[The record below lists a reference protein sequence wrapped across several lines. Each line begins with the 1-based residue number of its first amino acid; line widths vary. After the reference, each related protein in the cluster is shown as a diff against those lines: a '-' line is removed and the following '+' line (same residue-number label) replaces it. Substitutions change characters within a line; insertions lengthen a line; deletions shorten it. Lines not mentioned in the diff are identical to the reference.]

1 MRPSQ
6 IAAASILTLALLSQT
21 LPMATAAPD
30 VPAPPPPVN
39 RPAQQTQPVRPS
51 QPTKHEPQTRPN
63 PQETYSRVQEAPSR
77 SRVAYSA
84 QDRELLARLIHS
96 EAGGEPFL
104 GQVAVGAVV
113 LNRVKSPDYPDSIS
127 GVIYQSTYNPNTG
140 VSYPQF
146 QVVSDGRIY
155 EPANATAYQAADR
168 ALAGQDPSGGAIGF
182 YNPQKTRQW
191 WVVSQPVTV
200 QIGNHV
206 FFK

>member
-1 MRPSQ
+1 MKPGQ

-30 VPAPPPPVN
+30 VPAPPPVT
-39 RPAQQTQPVRPS
+39 RPTQQTQPVRPS
-51 QPTKHEPQTRPN
+51 QSTKYEPQTRPN
-63 PQETYSRVQEAPSR
+63 SQETYSRVQDAPSP

-146 QVVSDGRIY
+146 QVVADGRIY
-155 EPANATAYQAADR
+155 ESPTATSYEAADL
-168 ALAGQDPSGGAIGF
+168 ALAGQDPTGGALGF
-182 YNPQKTRQW
+182 YNPDKTNQW
-191 WVVSQPVTV
+191 WVASRSVVTR
-200 QIGNHV
+200 IGNHV
-206 FFK
+206 FFR

>member
-1 MRPSQ
+1 MKPGQ

-30 VPAPPPPVN
+30 VPAPPPVT
-39 RPAQQTQPVRPS
+39 RPTQQTQPVRPS
-51 QPTKHEPQTRPN
+51 QSTRYEPQTRPN
-63 PQETYSRVQEAPSR
+63 SQETYSRVQDALSP

-113 LNRVKSPDYPDSIS
+113 LNRVKSSEYPDSIS
-127 GVIYQSTYNPNTG
+127 RVIYQNTYNPNTG

-146 QVVSDGRIY
+146 QVVADGRIY
-155 EPANATAYQAADR
+155 ENPTATSYQAADL
-168 ALAGQDPSGGAIGF
+168 ALAGQDPTGGALGF
-182 YNPQKTRQW
+182 YNPAKTNQW
-191 WVVSQPVTV
+191 WVASRSVVTR
-200 QIGNHV
+200 IGNHV
-206 FFK
+206 FFR